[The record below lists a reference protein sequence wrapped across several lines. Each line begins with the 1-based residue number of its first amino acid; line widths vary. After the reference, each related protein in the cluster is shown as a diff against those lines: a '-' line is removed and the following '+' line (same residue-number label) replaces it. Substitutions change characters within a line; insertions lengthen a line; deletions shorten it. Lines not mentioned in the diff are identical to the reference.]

1 MSKKPS
7 ISGEAKGR
15 DILKG
20 NIIKLP
26 KKKPDQLS
34 LFQTFLPQEDK
45 YSNTIEFYDAIP
57 KYFTN
62 KRQIADMREGPKG
75 REIYLPTLE
84 REFKYRDTT
93 YSLKIKPARAEDRHG
108 HELEYYPSEQEEL
121 VEEALRKIACDGLNG
136 VYLAKG
142 AGVQFTMYELRKELM
157 KRGHGMSHSEL
168 LRSLLISRGAGL
180 RIEKKG
186 GEKDVILDSS
196 IFPTVMIS
204 SWKDWKNDPKNTY
217 CYVQFNPLVTV
228 SIEALTYR
236 QYDYETLMT
245 YNHQLSRWFHKRLY
259 HIFTHAGL
267 LNPYNILMST
277 VKRDSGLL
285 NNARIT
291 QDIKYLE
298 RTFDE
303 LKEKN
308 IIFGFK
314 REVRR
319 GHRNRINDVLYT
331 LGPAIDFISEMK
343 KANRRAARNEGHN
356 NENM

>member
-1 MSKKPS
+1 MTKKAV
-7 ISGEAKGR
+7 ISGYAQGQ
-15 DILKG
+15 DIHDNKIVRLVKTQ
-20 NIIKLP
+20 P
-26 KKKPDQLS
+26 EQLTS
-34 LFQTFLPQEDK
+34 FQKFLPQEDK
-45 YSNTIEFYDAIP
+45 YSNTIEFYDAVP

-62 KRQIADMREGPKG
+62 KRQIADMREGPKD

-84 REFKYRDTT
+84 REFKYQDTI

-236 QYDYETLMT
+236 QYDYETLMS
-245 YNHQLSRWFHKRLY
+245 YKYQLSRWFHKRFY
-259 HIFTHAGL
+259 HRFTNASL
-267 LNPYNILMST
+267 LKPYNILLST

-303 LKEKN
+303 MREKN
-308 IIFGFK
+308 IIFGFE

-319 GHRNRINDVLYT
+319 GQRNRINDVLYT
-331 LGPAIDFISEMK
+331 MMPAIDFISEMK
-343 KANRRAARNEGHN
+343 KANRRAAINEQN